1 MLLNFGCWW
10 HVNDWSYINPRSKW
24 GEFLERIRGVL
35 WAGFMSFPH
44 PINDLNLRK
53 FVYCKNDL
61 WFYCRDWRNKQPPTK
76 KKCRSARVP
85 SFICCS
91 STVYV
96 IFIQNSSI
104 FSVTRKVYLQNGWR
118 KRSAAEGHKLP
129 KECRRRCYKKESVSS
144 LTTEKNQL
152 VLRIPA

>member
-61 WFYCRDWRNKQPPTK
+61 WFYCRDGRNKQPPTK

-85 SFICCS
+85 NSRSQSYAVQARFMSYLFRIQVSFLWHARF
-91 STVYV
+91 T
-96 IFIQNSSI
+96 
-104 FSVTRKVYLQNGWR
+104 
-118 KRSAAEGHKLP
+118 
-129 KECRRRCYKKESVSS
+129 YKKAGGSDQQPRGTNYQKSVVDVA
-144 LTTEKNQL
+144 TK
-152 VLRIPA
+152 RKACPAWQ